1 MPPIP
6 PPHLIEKDREVFNG
20 GGTLLPECRMVGWS
34 RFERAS
40 LSLGPHAHTDSYEIC
55 YIVRGS
61 VEWWAQAQVFD
72 VGPRDLFVTRPG
84 EAHGGVDAFMHPCE
98 LYWLLVRPVN
108 ALFQQ
113 LAGLNRRHFKGGGVM
128 AEGFERLLS
137 ELRDPDA
144 HSMQAARSELRLL
157 VIDTL
162 RFHDIAQREAS
173 RPAAPSAP
181 IALAMDYIRAH
192 FPEPAC
198 LAEAARLS
206 GLQGTQF
213 RKRFLQESG
222 FAPHD
227 YLARAQIQE
236 AKRRLTHT
244 AQPVTEMAFDL
255 GFSSSQYF
263 ATAFRKLTGL
273 TPVEY
278 RRHRRE

>member
-1 MPPIP
+1 
-6 PPHLIEKDREVFNG
+6 
-20 GGTLLPECRMVGWS
+20 MVGWS

-40 LSLGPHAHTDSYEIC
+40 LSLEPHSHTDSFEIC

-72 VGPRDLFVTRPG
+72 VGPRDLFVTGPG

-98 LYWLLVRPVN
+98 LYWALVRPVN
-108 ALFQQ
+108 ALFGQ
-113 LAGLNRRHFKGGGVM
+113 LAGLRRRHFKGGSAM
-128 AEGFERLLS
+128 AEGFERLLN
-137 ELRDPDA
+137 ELRHPDE
-144 HSMQAARSELRLL
+144 HTPQAARAALRLL

-173 RPAAPSAP
+173 RPAAPSPP
-181 IALAMDYIRAH
+181 IAAAMDSIRGH
-192 FPEPAC
+192 FGDPDC
-198 LAEAARLS
+198 LAAAARGA

-213 RKRFLQESG
+213 RKRFLAETG

-236 AKRRLTHT
+236 AKRRLTET
-244 AQPVTEMAFDL
+244 RQPITEMAFDL

-263 ATAFRKLTGL
+263 ATAFRKLIGL
-273 TPVEY
+273 TPMEY
-278 RRHRRE
+278 RRHRRG